1 MTCLEEAWLLPQAV
15 PDASFHRAVPEL
27 YPVII
32 NPSIIVLYILY
43 IRTSS
48 YNYIRYNVQYMI
60 IYFVY
65 IIYNI
70 NIFIINQSCPFIIN
84 Q

>member
-1 MTCLEEAWLLPQAV
+1 MEGIRELLGGGANGGAGRVTCLEEAWLLPQPV

-43 IRTSS
+43 IL
-48 YNYIRYNVQYMI
+48 
-60 IYFVY
+60 Y
-65 IIYNI
+65 IIL
-70 NIFIINQSCPFIIN
+70 
-84 Q
+84 